1 MDQIGSELKKIL
13 MAGIGAVSVSV
24 ENAQEIIDSLAQKGE
39 ITFEQ
44 AKTLS
49 EEAAAK
55 VKKIIDDS
63 EIKKAFTIKPTP
75 DTVLRDLKTLSPDE
89 IAFVKKAIRDLEAK
103 GEEMPKGSPD
113 TE

>member
-24 ENAQEIIDSLAQKGE
+24 EKAQEIVSTLAQKGE

-49 EEAAAK
+49 EEMAVK
-55 VKKIIDDS
+55 VKKSIEES
-63 EIKKAFTIKPTP
+63 EIKRAFGGKPTS
-75 DTVLRDLKTLSPDE
+75 DSVIRDLKTLSPDE
-89 IAFVKKAIRDLEAK
+89 IAEIKKAIAD
-103 GEEMPKGSPD
+103 MD
-113 TE
+113 TQCEDTP